1 MTTVSGTTS
10 RKPSGSSTH
19 SPGRSPS
26 SSPLPGH
33 KLVPGNAVFPN
44 GMGSQG
50 ALKVIGGGW
59 QDSNPLNVSRQR
71 QATAAQAAALSAPRY
86 EGSTSPSRRGFGP
99 TGSPYSSQHAALPA
113 TNAYEGAENDL
124 ALGIKGLSV
133 QDDLSI
139 QHPKFATIQTTS
151 TQSQQTQ
158 HHSPNN
164 TNSQY
169 FPQPDY
175 SAYYGNPTPDSYGEY
190 SAYSFRT
197 PMDPSVYA
205 SPAPQTPRAPVYG
218 GIPPYQM
225 PSPVTDVLRSPQGQF
240 FPGYTAL
247 SRQASNPYFYANAS
261 AAGSF
266 TPQSPHVSS
275 MMSPGL
281 VGGLDDKKRDFQ
293 MQFGIQGQM
302 PHPSNMLMG
311 LRQSSASQMQSL
323 GYGGV
328 NYPGGMPGM
337 GPRSAS
343 YSPGSYNMRVGNAYR
358 VPGTPKGR
366 RAGPDTSSSTTD
378 SGVGLRS
385 ALLEEFRA
393 NKTRKWE
400 LRDIFGFVVEFSGDQ
415 HGSRFIQQKLEVA
428 TIDERNK
435 VFSEIVPEHALSLM
449 TDVFGNYVIQKL
461 FEYGT
466 KQQKDMLISTMTG
479 HILALSL
486 QMYGCRVV
494 QKALEHIPPEQQSIF
509 VNEIEGQVMKCVK
522 DANGN
527 HVIQKLI
534 ERVVPDRLSFIGAFK
549 GNVHDLSTHPYGCRV
564 LQRCFEHLAPEQTR
578 PLLDELHRYT
588 NNLMQD
594 QFGNYVI
601 QFVLEHGAVED
612 RHAIISSLSGH
623 MLNMARHKFASNVC
637 EKALVTS
644 DSANRRVLISE
655 ILSTRPDGQNVIVIM
670 MKDQYAN
677 YVLQRALT
685 VAEGDQL
692 DELMAKIRPQLINL
706 RRYSNNYA
714 KHLAAIERIM
724 IERMPRNVPAKAAA
738 AETEVPR
745 SAFTDFRV
753 TQVVETP

>member
-50 ALKVIGGGW
+50 ALKVLGGGW
-59 QDSNPLNVSRQR
+59 Q
-71 QATAAQAAALSAPRY
+71 RY

-113 TNAYEGAENDL
+113 ANGTNSYEGAENDL

-158 HHSPNN
+158 HHSPNT

-169 FPQPDY
+169 PFPQPDY
-175 SAYYGNPTPDSYGEY
+175 SAYYGTPTPDNYGDY
-190 SAYSFRT
+190 SAYSFRN

-218 GIPPYQM
+218 GIAPYQM

-240 FPGYTAL
+240 FPGYNAL
-247 SRQASNPYFYANAS
+247 TRQASNPYFYATAS
-261 AAGSF
+261 APGSF

-275 MMSPGL
+275 MMSPAL
-281 VGGLDDKKRDFQ
+281 VGGLDEKKLQ
-293 MQFGIQGQM
+293 MQFGLQQQM
-302 PHPSNMLMG
+302 AHPSNMLMN
-311 LRQSSASQMQSL
+311 LRQSSANQMQSL

-328 NYPGGMPGM
+328 NYPTGMQAM

-343 YSPGSYNMRVGNAYR
+343 YSPGSYGMRVGNAYR
-358 VPGTPKGR
+358 MPGTPKGR

-435 VFSEIVPEHALSLM
+435 VFAEIVPEHALSLM

-509 VNEIEGQVMKCVK
+509 VNEIESQVMKCVK

-534 ERVVPDRLSFIGAFK
+534 ERVVPERLSFIGAFK

-564 LQRCFEHLAPEQTR
+564 LQ
-578 PLLDELHRYT
+578 
-588 NNLMQD
+588 
-594 QFGNYVI
+594 
-601 QFVLEHGAVED
+601 
-612 RHAIISSLSGH
+612 
-623 MLNMARHKFASNVC
+623 
-637 EKALVTS
+637 
-644 DSANRRVLISE
+644 
-655 ILSTRPDGQNVIVIM
+655 
-670 MKDQYAN
+670 
-677 YVLQRALT
+677 
-685 VAEGDQL
+685 
-692 DELMAKIRPQLINL
+692 
-706 RRYSNNYA
+706 
-714 KHLAAIERIM
+714 
-724 IERMPRNVPAKAAA
+724 
-738 AETEVPR
+738 
-745 SAFTDFRV
+745 
-753 TQVVETP
+753 

>member
-175 SAYYGNPTPDSYGEY
+175 SAYYGNPTPDTYGEY

-311 LRQSSASQMQSL
+311 LRQSSASQMQTL

-328 NYPGGMPGM
+328 NYPAGMAGM

-343 YSPGSYNMRVGNAYR
+343 YSPGSYGMRVGNAYR
-358 VPGTPKGR
+358 MPGTPKGR

-527 HVIQKLI
+527 H
-534 ERVVPDRLSFIGAFK
+534 
-549 GNVHDLSTHPYGCRV
+549 
-564 LQRCFEHLAPEQTR
+564 
-578 PLLDELHRYT
+578 
-588 NNLMQD
+588 
-594 QFGNYVI
+594 NYVI

-724 IERMPRNVPAKAAA
+724 IERMPRNVPGPAKAAP
-738 AETEVPR
+738 ETEVPR